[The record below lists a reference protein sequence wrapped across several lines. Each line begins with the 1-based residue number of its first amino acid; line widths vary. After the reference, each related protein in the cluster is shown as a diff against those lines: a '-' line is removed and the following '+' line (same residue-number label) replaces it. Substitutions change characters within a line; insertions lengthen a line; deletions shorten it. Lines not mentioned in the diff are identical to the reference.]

1 MGDEERSTSVRYV
14 KFSGRGSD
22 FNEWKIKTLSLAR
35 RKKFDVYLLED
46 GSKSTDND
54 VVDNYVNGNADA
66 WDQLVLSLTGVQFDL
81 IQEANENA
89 FRAWNI
95 QIFVNLDEC
104 SMHSS
109 LNLMRGR
116 RIHD

>member
-66 WDQLVLSLTGVQFDL
+66 WGSTGTEPQWDGVQCDPG
-81 IQEANENA
+81 
-89 FRAWNI
+89 
-95 QIFVNLDEC
+95 
-104 SMHSS
+104 S
-109 LNLMRGR
+109 
-116 RIHD
+116 